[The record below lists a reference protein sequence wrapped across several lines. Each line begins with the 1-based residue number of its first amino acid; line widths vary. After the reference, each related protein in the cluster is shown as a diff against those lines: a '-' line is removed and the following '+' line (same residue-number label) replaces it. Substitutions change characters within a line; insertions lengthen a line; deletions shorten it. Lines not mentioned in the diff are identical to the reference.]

1 MYSLIDVAPTI
12 ASILHVSLPKTDGV
26 PIPAIVRDLN
36 DYNKLILIIVDGLGL
51 NLYEIFK
58 HYFNFNGMV
67 IGCKGVSMHTT
78 PAIATIL
85 TGLYPHN
92 HGVFETRHAYTSDPI
107 SVVELASIQG
117 IISAVI
123 MEKIGAKLFRV
134 DQVVEIEEE
143 DAIKYDH
150 QIKNALIEA
159 AQKSVF
165 TVAHFRILDRFYH
178 DNKNIEEAVE
188 ILSMNLKDVIICSK
202 DTGIMICGG
211 FCRYYHKF
219 FTTSKSNI
227 SLRLFQSGIRAPN
240 IL

>member
-1 MYSLIDVAPTI
+1 MGYEKRLEKIREI

-107 SVVELASIQG
+107 SVVELASEG
-117 IISAVI
+117 Y
-123 MEKIGAKLFRV
+123 R
-134 DQVVEIEEE
+134 
-143 DAIKYDH
+143 
-150 QIKNALIEA
+150 N
-159 AQKSVF
+159 
-165 TVAHFRILDRFYH
+165 H
-178 DNKNIEEAVE
+178 D
-188 ILSMNLKDVIICSK
+188 
-202 DTGIMICGG
+202 
-211 FCRYYHKF
+211 
-219 FTTSKSNI
+219 
-227 SLRLFQSGIRAPN
+227 LRGPSSP
-240 IL
+240 

>member
-107 SVVELASIQG
+107 SVVELASEG
-117 IISAVI
+117 Y
-123 MEKIGAKLFRV
+123 R
-134 DQVVEIEEE
+134 
-143 DAIKYDH
+143 
-150 QIKNALIEA
+150 N
-159 AQKSVF
+159 
-165 TVAHFRILDRFYH
+165 H
-178 DNKNIEEAVE
+178 D
-188 ILSMNLKDVIICSK
+188 LWGPSS
-202 DTGIMICGG
+202 
-211 FCRYYHKF
+211 
-219 FTTSKSNI
+219 
-227 SLRLFQSGIRAPN
+227 P
-240 IL
+240 

>member
-1 MYSLIDVAPTI
+1 MYNLIDVAPTI

-26 PIPAIVRDLN
+26 PIPAIVRELN

-58 HYFNFNGMV
+58 PYFNFNSMV

-92 HGVFETRHAYTSDPI
+92 HGVFETRHAYTSGPI

-117 IISAVI
+117 IVSAVI
-123 MEKIGAKLFRV
+123 MEKIGAKSFRF
-134 DQVVEIEEE
+134 DYVVEVEEE

-150 QIKNALIEA
+150 KIKDALIEVA
-159 AQKSVF
+159 KKSVF
-165 TVAHFRILDRFYH
+165 TVAHLRILDRYYH
-178 DNKNIEEAVE
+178 EKKNIVEAIE
-188 ILSMNLKDVIICSK
+188 ILSINRKDIIIASK
-202 DTGIMICGG
+202 DIGIMICGD
-211 FCRYYHKF
+211 HPPHNEKN
-219 FTTSKSNI
+219 NI
-227 SLRLFQSGIRAPN
+227 VPLITLTLAH
-240 IL
+240 